1 MPEQTSTIRDSWS
14 IWKGGCFRTT
24 VRSFWL
30 IQWFSPILQNSPSS
44 IVNLWVSRSNAASVL
59 NDCLV
64 CNISHKCDPGQKI
77 TNVATTDMESP
88 DDMVDRC
95 GSISMT
101 LVDLSMAFIPP
112 KPFASSD
119 QPSGRVLEPRS
130 PTKPPFRVTSADVV
144 IIWPDIWIIKAQHER
159 SKSTAPG
166 LNNESIL
173 YLNCVTPPI
182 VSRAGTPVVSHKS
195 HSCTPWKK
203 NPRLSLATKK
213 HYLGSCR
220 CSKLSNKINTGQTL
234 SVKASKLYPKEFP
247 SRPPTRVENESL
259 IQYVFF
265 FQFHLFLYH
274 FQNCKMQHPRWSKG
288 SCLSCHPV
296 VLPVPQGAKVLETA
310 MDRSMLLALHLGM
323 GPTIE
328 RTQTKV
334 YPLKTNM
341 TMENHHFC

>member
-1 MPEQTSTIRDSWS
+1 MISKYVICCFHLQTYVKVPNERRYIDVEL
-14 IWKGGCFRTT
+14 K
-24 VRSFWL
+24 VR
-30 IQWFSPILQNSPSS
+30 
-44 IVNLWVSRSNAASVL
+44 LWIYL
-59 NDCLV
+59 
-64 CNISHKCDPGQKI
+64 ISHGM
-77 TNVATTDMESP
+77 T
-88 DDMVDRC
+88 
-95 GSISMT
+95 SISSSKIKRSKFFRCLLKKESFT
-101 LVDLSMAFIPP
+101 SMIIEYN
-112 KPFASSD
+112 
-119 QPSGRVLEPRS
+119 QPTSHMYISGQIIIFHQPRFPWNKGIS